1 MANDEELK
9 KAKKADSEEK
19 EVEERSSPGGHIVY
33 QAVHKEGM
41 DELERTNSALAW
53 SGLAAGLSMGFSLMS
68 EGLLRSH
75 LPTRPGGLLIAKF
88 GYSIGFL
95 VVVLGR
101 QQLFTENTLTVIL
114 PLLRKPRRAHFLQ
127 RRPAL
132 GIVLAANWSALS
144 SSPGHGEHQHAR
156 PNVRQAM
163 KEIGLVSMNHDFCT
177 LMVRGIFAGWLIA
190 IMVWLL
196 PFAETARV
204 GVIIIVTYIVGI
216 GEFSHIMAGSV
227 DAFYL
232 VAIGEKTFGQY
243 FVYMVPILIGNII
256 GGSSIVAT
264 IAHAQYIGSGDGEG
278 TKRTTTPN
286 DRLERAVAFA
296 RVASGRHDRSVQG
309 TG

>member
-1 MANDEELK
+1 MPGHDERK
-9 KAKKADSEEK
+9 KAEKAGQEEK
-19 EVEERSSPGGHIVY
+19 EVEQRSSPGGHIVY
-33 QAVHKEGM
+33 KAVHKEGV
-41 DELERTNSALAW
+41 DELERGNSALAW

-68 EGLLRSH
+68 EGLIRSH
-75 LPTRPGGLLIAKF
+75 LADTPWRILLTKF

-95 VVVLGR
+95 VVILGR

-114 PLLRKPRRAHFLQ
+114 PLLRKRDSRTFFNVVRLWS
-127 RRPAL
+127 
-132 GIVLAANWSALS
+132 IVLVANLLGAFLIAWVMGNSNAL
-144 SSPGHGEHQHAR
+144 E

-163 KEIGLVSMNHDFCT
+163 KEIGLVSMNHDFFT

-190 IMVWLL
+190 LMVWLL

-216 GEFSHIMAGSV
+216 GEFSHIVAGSV

-232 VAIGEKTFGQY
+232 VATGVKTFGQY

-264 IAHAQYIGSGDGEG
+264 IAHAQYISSGEG
-278 TKRTTTPN
+278 EGKKAN
-286 DRLERAVAFA
+286 DDA
-296 RVASGRHDRSVQG
+296 
-309 TG
+309 